1 MCYCIDSGDED
12 NDELDKRMGEV
23 DKGEEGEGEDEE
35 EEELDRNL
43 WAPEEEEEEQDV
55 SRLHNYDFK
64 INKMNEWITHH

>member
-1 MCYCIDSGDED
+1 MLCYFIDSGDED

-23 DKGEEGEGEDEE
+23 DKGEEGEGEEE

-55 SRLHNYDFK
+55 SRTCSF
-64 INKMNEWITHH
+64 